1 MRIMTEIKICGITTP
16 ADALLACE
24 YGAKMI
30 GMIFYR
36 KSPRFIS
43 NNAAEKIVQVLPE
56 TVLPVGVF
64 VNPTVEEISSAID
77 ATGIKAL
84 QIHADFVIEEL
95 SNLNLPIIRAY
106 SISAENDF
114 DSVRG
119 NGSDYFLLDN
129 KELNS
134 YGGTGKRFDWEIIPS
149 GLRRDRMILAG
160 GINAENVSVAISTVK
175 PAFLDISSGVE
186 SSPGIKDK
194 MKLEQL
200 FNAVERANSGL

>member
-1 MRIMTEIKICGITTP
+1 
-16 ADALLACE
+16 
-24 YGAKMI
+24 MI
-30 GMIFYR
+30 GMIFYD

-43 NNAAEKIVQVLPE
+43 NSVAEKIVRILPE
-56 TVLPVGVF
+56 DVLPVGVF
-64 VNPTVEEISSAID
+64 VNPTIEEVNPVVE

-95 SNLNLPIIRAY
+95 RKLNLPLIQAY
-106 SISAENDF
+106 SISNKSDF
-114 DSVRG
+114 DSLRR

-134 YGGTGKRFDWEIIPS
+134 YGGTGRTFDWELIPTD
-149 GLRRDRMILAG
+149 LRKDRMILAG
-160 GINAENVSVAISTVK
+160 GINVENVADAISKIK

-186 SSPGIKDK
+186 SSPGIKDR

-200 FNAVERANSGL
+200 FSAVEKANDRLY

>member
-1 MRIMTEIKICGITTP
+1 
-16 ADALLACE
+16 
-24 YGAKMI
+24 MI
-30 GMIFYR
+30 GMIFYG

-43 NNAAEKIVQVLPE
+43 NNAAEKIVQILPE

-77 ATGIKAL
+77 ATGIRAL
-84 QIHADFVIEEL
+84 QIHADFVIEEFGKL
-95 SNLNLPIIRAY
+95 DLPIIRAY

-149 GLRRDRMILAG
+149 SLRRDRMILAG
-160 GINAENVSVAISTVK
+160 GINAENVSVAISAVK